1 LSNNDSWVADFPD
14 GNFAMIIDNKSDL
27 RFAMPAPVREQP
39 RPVVEA
45 ILSDPR
51 HHPQSNFD
59 SAMKIRLTTATYAGA
74 CGLDIVMR
82 ASVVYRS
89 ALL

>member
-1 LSNNDSWVADFPD
+1 
-14 GNFAMIIDNKSDL
+14 
-27 RFAMPAPVREQP
+27 MPAPVREQP

-59 SAMKIRLTTATYAGA
+59 SAMKIRLTTAPYAGA
-74 CGLDIVMR
+74 CGLDIVKR

-89 ALL
+89 AFLYVLVQGIGRLVRTFHEIFSTP